1 LLDKYKKSILYS
13 TMGRFLD
20 LISSDVKPV
29 VETTPEPVVETTPEP
44 VVETTPEPVVETTPV
59 VKAARVKKHNKK

>member
-1 LLDKYKKSILYS
+1 
-13 TMGRFLD
+13 MGRFLD

-44 VVETTPEPVVETTPV
+44 VVETTPV

>member
-44 VVETTPEPVVETTPV
+44 VVETTPV

>member
-1 LLDKYKKSILYS
+1 
-13 TMGRFLD
+13 MGRFLD

-29 VETTPEPVVETTPEP
+29 VETTPEPVVETTP
-44 VVETTPEPVVETTPV
+44 V

>member
-1 LLDKYKKSILYS
+1 
-13 TMGRFLD
+13 MGRFLD

-44 VVETTPEPVVETTPV
+44 VVETTPV
-59 VKAARVKKHNKK
+59 VKAARVKKYNKK